1 MGGGLSAVVLLT
13 ALSPWLIKALTAP
26 AYYSS
31 YPIVGILALSSIFYG
46 FMLISGAGLWK
57 AEKTWGITLSLT
69 VGSITNILLNLLL
82 VPSYGMLGASVAT
95 SLAMLMSNIFLLA
108 LSERYWAVGFSLKV
122 ILAQL
127 ILAIVA
133 VAGILLVYV
142 LKQSILIVF
151 ILTGLSIVGLLYL
164 ALGRQRLADN

>member
-1 MGGGLSAVVLLT
+1 
-13 ALSPWLIKALTAP
+13 
-26 AYYSS
+26 
-31 YPIVGILALSSIFYG
+31 
-46 FMLISGAGLWK
+46 
-57 AEKTWGITLSLT
+57 
-69 VGSITNILLNLLL
+69 
-82 VPSYGMLGASVAT
+82 MLGASVAT